1 MDFMTGLPPSPE
13 GYDSIMVVVD
23 HGLTKGV
30 VLIPT
35 TNSGLT
41 AKKTA
46 QLYLDNIYTRFGLS
60 ESIISNRGPQ
70 FNLEFWK
77 ELMELLGIKTKLTTT
92 FHPQANGGTERVN

>member
-35 TNSGLT
+35 TNFGLT
-41 AKKTA
+41 ARKMA
-46 QLYLDNIYTRFGLS
+46 QLYLDNIYTQFGLS
-60 ESIISNRGPQ
+60 ESIISDRAKRTPIRLRI
-70 FNLEFWK
+70 LERTHVTPW
-77 ELMELLGIKTKLTTT
+77 
-92 FHPQANGGTERVN
+92 N